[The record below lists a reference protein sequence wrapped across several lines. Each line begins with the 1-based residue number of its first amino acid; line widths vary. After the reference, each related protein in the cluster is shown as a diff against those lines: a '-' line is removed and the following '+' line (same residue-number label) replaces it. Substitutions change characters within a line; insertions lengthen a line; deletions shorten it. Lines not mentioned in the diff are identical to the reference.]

1 MIVLD
6 THAWLWAV
14 DAPDRLSRSAAEALA
29 RTDRIGVCTVTV
41 FELVGLVLK
50 RRVKLGGPVRDWIRD
65 ALAPSQFEA
74 LPLST
79 EIALDAAQLR
89 FTGDP
94 IDRIIYATARAA
106 NARLVTRDEQLRA
119 FDPERT
125 LW

>member
-6 THAWLWAV
+6 THTWLWAV
-14 DAPDRLSRSAAEALA
+14 DAPDRLSRSAREALA
-29 RTDRIGVCTVTV
+29 RTDRVGVCTVSV
-41 FELVGLVLK
+41 FELAGLALK
-50 RRVKLGGPVRDWIRD
+50 RRVKLDVPVRDWIRD
-65 ALAPSQFEA
+65 AFARSQFEA

-79 EIALDAAQLR
+79 EIAVEAAQLR

-106 NARLVTRDEQLRA
+106 NARLVTRDERLWA

>member
-1 MIVLD
+1 VIVLD

-14 DAPDRLSRSAAEALA
+14 AAPAKLSRSARGALA
-29 RTDRIGVCTVTV
+29 RTDRVGVCTVSV
-41 FELVGLVLK
+41 FELTGLALK
-50 RRVKLGGPVRDWIRD
+50 QRVKLDVPVREWVRA
-65 ALAPSQFEA
+65 ALAPPEFEA
-74 LPLST
+74 LALST

-106 NARLVTRDEQLRA
+106 NARLVTRDERLRA